1 MAIKFEFEDVAF
13 DPGSRRLGVNGAD
26 VHLSPK
32 AFELLALL
40 IERRPAAVS
49 KADIHARLWPST
61 HVSESSLPSLVS
73 EIREALDDRR
83 REPRLIRTVHG
94 FGYALQRDR
103 PDPAQAKATDGA
115 PRGWLVGSI
124 AELALTPGD
133 NVFGREGAGVIV
145 LSSTAVSRRH
155 ARIRV
160 DGSGV
165 VVEDLGSKNGT
176 FVNDRRVEGPTPV
189 RDGDQVR
196 LGSVLFTFRSAT
208 AVESTQTASTG
219 VRRPAPGA

>member
-1 MAIKFEFEDVAF
+1 MAIEVDDVTF
-13 DPGSRRLGVNGAD
+13 DPGSRRLRVRGAD
-26 VHLSPK
+26 VHLSAK
-32 AFELLALL
+32 AFDLLALL
-40 IERRPAAVS
+40 IERRPGAVS

-61 HVSESSLPSLVS
+61 HVSESSLPSLIS
-73 EIREALDDRR
+73 EVRAALGDHRR
-83 REPRLIRTVHG
+83 DPRLIRTVHG
-94 FGYALQRDR
+94 FGYALQRER
-103 PDPAQAKATDGA
+103 EDPPATRAADA
-115 PRGWLVGSI
+115 PQGWLVGAS

-133 NVFGREGAGVIV
+133 NILGREGVGVIV
-145 LSSTAVSRRH
+145 LSSNAVSRRH

-176 FVNDRRVEGPTPV
+176 FVNDRRVVGPTPV

-219 VRRPAPGA
+219 IGRNAPGA